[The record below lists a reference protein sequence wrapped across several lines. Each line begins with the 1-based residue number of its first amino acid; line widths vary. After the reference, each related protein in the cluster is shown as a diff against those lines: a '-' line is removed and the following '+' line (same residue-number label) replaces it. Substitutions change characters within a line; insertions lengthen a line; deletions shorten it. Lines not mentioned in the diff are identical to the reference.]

1 MADDKRTEK
10 EGPVG
15 RSASGKIDLEG
26 IRQLLVLMA
35 EHDLAELEI
44 EQEDMAVRLRKGG
57 AAAAP
62 VAVMPVAAPA
72 VAAGAASAGPAAAKE
87 EALPAVR
94 SPMVGTFYEAQSPEA
109 AAFVKIG
116 DHVSEDSVVCI
127 IEAMKVFNEIRAEMS
142 GTIEKIL
149 VKNAQAVE
157 FGQPMFVVRPD

>member
-15 RSASGKIDLEG
+15 GSISGKIDLES
-26 IRQLLVLMA
+26 IRRLLALMA

-44 EQEDMAVRLRKGG
+44 EQGDMAVRLRKAG
-57 AAAAP
+57 AAVAPAATVP
-62 VAVMPVAAPA
+62 VATPVAAS
-72 VAAGAASAGPAAAKE
+72 SAGPAAAAE
-87 EALPAVR
+87 AALPAVK
-94 SPMVGTFYEAQSPEA
+94 SPMVGTFYEAPSPEA
-109 AAFVKIG
+109 AEFVKIG
-116 DHVSEDSVVCI
+116 DHVSEDTVVCI